1 MEAHIRP
8 SAYYFPRT
16 SLVWVENTLN
26 RAGGR
31 VFPQEHAKAVADK
44 ARERGLASHLDGAR
58 LWNASVASGRSVE
71 ELAAPFDTVSVCFS
85 KGLGAPVGSALVGS
99 KSHIARAY
107 RLRKMWGGGMR
118 QAGIVAAGALYALQH
133 HRERLKEDH
142 ANARILAESIS
153 SIAGVHVQ
161 RGNVETN
168 MVIIDLDLNAEPV
181 VAAAR
186 AEGLA
191 LSPWGVT
198 QLRAVTHLD
207 VSTQDM
213 HDASDVLAR
222 VLKELRKGHVL

>member
-1 MEAHIRP
+1 
-8 SAYYFPRT
+8 
-16 SLVWVENTLN
+16 
-26 RAGGR
+26 
-31 VFPQEHAKAVADK
+31 
-44 ARERGLASHLDGAR
+44 
-58 LWNASVASGRSVE
+58 
-71 ELAAPFDTVSVCFS
+71 
-85 KGLGAPVGSALVGS
+85 
-99 KSHIARAY
+99 
-107 RLRKMWGGGMR
+107 
-118 QAGIVAAGALYALQH
+118 
-133 HRERLKEDH
+133 LKEDH

-168 MVIIDLDLNAEPV
+168 MVIIDLDLNAEAV

-222 VLKELRKGHVL
+222 VLKELRKGHGL